1 MCEASRYAATFYD
14 EVKELVDVEEI
25 IKENKHKPM
34 WLSGFK
40 DAVGRKHTVVG
51 ALEGKKSSSA

>member
-1 MCEASRYAATFYD
+1 MCEASRYAATFHD

-25 IKENKHKPM
+25 IKENKHKLM

-40 DAVGRKHTVVG
+40 DAEGRKHTVVG
-51 ALEGKKSSSA
+51 AAGR